1 MVKMTKLIEK
11 KFFPFFV
18 FGIFSIIL
26 LGKLLS
32 PGYIFTLDMIFPPY
46 KDFMETIYG
55 VEQFFPIYISTQ
67 NPLYFLIGIS
77 GQIFPLWFVQ
87 KIFLFLIFVLSGIS
101 AYRLCPSEMKSAKYF
116 AGFFYMINPFVYVR
130 FLAGH
135 WKILLAYAI
144 VPFAIKAFMDLLEKQ
159 DKKRLIEALL
169 WITLVGVFNVH
180 ILILT
185 LGVCGILFVLKIIQ
199 IRRDVKERNGLLKL
213 ISLLCIS
220 YIVLNSYWLLPTFTA
235 GTTIVEQMGTE
246 DLNIYATK
254 SSAINTVFTTA
265 SMYGFWREGYL
276 YTKDILPLWYIFFA
290 FILYLTVQGFI
301 FYYRDE
307 KVGIYVKGFG
317 AAAIIGFV
325 LGSGIHGP
333 FSRVFEFLYNNVSF
347 FRGFRDS
354 HKFVALIVLAYAFLG
369 SLGIAVFTWYIKDRD
384 IRKKIISISII
395 ILALI
400 TPFVYSFTIFNG
412 FWGQLKPFDYPKDWY
427 EMNDYLNNDPQEFKV
442 LFFPWHAYMDFKWLP
457 NAQKRSLDPSASF
470 FDKPVINGENA
481 EIGSV
486 YTYSANPVQL
496 YIQFLL
502 DKKDQIDDF
511 GELVSPLNIKYILL
525 TKEADYKK
533 YFFLFNQSDLELV
546 RETENFYLFK
556 NKYETAKIYEVD
568 GITYISNWEELL
580 ERSRI
585 EDITQRV
592 YLTGDNSEDVQG
604 NSDKK
609 ILGYEK
615 RSPVKYDL
623 TEKTSKK
630 YLIFTEPY
638 SDSWE
643 HNGKKPV
650 KAYGVVN
657 AYELDGPDGKEIR
670 YERFYKVYLPSY
682 IISLL
687 SFLAVLV
694 FYLDLH
700 RKFHQEK

>member
-254 SSAINTVFTTA
+254 SSAINTAFTTA